1 MTKATK
7 YKKEIK
13 KVDYIHAK
21 QYLESSGWN
30 VVLFNTPNGNSLVDK
45 LGLQEYTRRTD
56 GFVYDVN
63 YLRYVFI
70 NGQMSES
77 DKLIT
82 LLHET
87 GHIELKQDLAA
98 LDKLDELNAWQFAY
112 DVLFHSRNVIK
123 KIIAFVITIVLT
135 ASLIHICHVASNNIS
150 NTKDTVYVTQS
161 GEHYHTS
168 DCYFVQNKDTVSLKL
183 KEAQKQYD
191 ACAYCNPNK

>member
-21 QYLESSGWN
+21 QYLERSGWN

>member
-7 YKKEIK
+7 YIRKIK
-13 KVDYIHAK
+13 KVDYINAK
-21 QYLESSGWN
+21 QFLERNGWN
-30 VVLFNTPNGNSLVDK
+30 VVLFNTPNGNTLIDK
-45 LGLQEYTRRTD
+45 LGLQEYAKRTD
-56 GFVYDVN
+56 GFVYDVG
-63 YLRYVFI
+63 YLKYVFI

-87 GHIELKQDLAA
+87 GHIELEQDLTSI
-98 LDKLDELNAWQFAY
+98 DKLDELNAWNFAY
-112 DVLFHSRNVIK
+112 NTLFYATNAIK
-123 KIIAFVITIVLT
+123 KIIASVITIALSV
-135 ASLIHICHVASNNIS
+135 ALIHIYHVASNNIS

-168 DCYFVQNKDTVSLKL
+168 DCYFVQNRDTVSLKL

>member
-7 YKKEIK
+7 YIRKIK

-21 QYLESSGWN
+21 QYLERNGWN
-30 VVLFNTPNGNSLVDK
+30 VVLFNTPNGNTLIDK
-45 LGLQEYTRRTD
+45 LGLQEYAKRTD

-63 YLRYVFI
+63 YLKYVFI
-70 NGQMSES
+70 NAQMSER

-87 GHIELKQDLAA
+87 GHIELEQDLTA
-98 LDKLDELNAWQFAY
+98 LDKLDELNAWNFAY
-112 DVLFHSRNVIK
+112 NTLFYTTNAIK
-123 KIIAFVITIVLT
+123 KIIASVITIALSV
-135 ASLIHICHVASNNIS
+135 ALIHICHVASNNIS